1 MPCRIF
7 HSNNCIKYAQ
17 PTGRMRSGA
26 GWLAG
31 WLACLLAGWHDDMS
45 FPDWDGIFFIQN
57 IMSASL
63 NFLFAVAA

>member
-1 MPCRIF
+1 
-7 HSNNCIKYAQ
+7 
-17 PTGRMRSGA
+17 MRSGA

-31 WLACLLAGWHDDMS
+31 WLACLLAGWQDDMS

>member
-1 MPCRIF
+1 
-7 HSNNCIKYAQ
+7 
-17 PTGRMRSGA
+17 MRSGA

-31 WLACLLAGWHDDMS
+31 WLACWLADDMS

-63 NFLFAVAA
+63 IFLFAVAS